1 MYSTFAKTYLL
12 INWFK
17 KMGLERK
24 LTFIL
29 TILSVICGISTYSAA
44 TKTTNNMGPD
54 PHIVISLVLIDLIL
68 LLALTILISRRLM
81 GLWVNRQKHF
91 DGSRLQTRI
100 MIMFS
105 LVSAVP
111 TIIVAT
117 FSIMFFNYGI
127 QSWFN
132 ARVSTAL
139 EESVAVA
146 DAYLKEHRDNI
157 RADSLAMS
165 KDLNR
170 HVSDLLDDP
179 VFFNHVLSD
188 QSVYRSLTEALA
200 FRGSDKKI
208 IAKGYL
214 SFALTFELEK
224 LPEEYLERAD
234 TGEVVILTNEHDRV
248 RALIKLDNFF
258 DTYLLVG
265 RPVDSQVLN
274 HMQNTRGAVNE
285 YIRLK
290 SSISNLQIEFSFIF
304 LLVSLLLT
312 LAAMSIGI
320 LFASTIA
327 KRINRL
333 IITTEKVKAGDLSA
347 RVREEIYNDE
357 ITLLSKAFNNMTQK
371 LEQQRTELIEAS
383 KQIDARR
390 HFSETV
396 IAGVSAGIIVLS
408 KEQTITMINRSACNL
423 LSTDTSVAYKQDFST
438 FCPEMAILL
447 ENIDKEINTLDN
459 KEITIIRNNKKYIL
473 LARIVTEQ
481 LNNNIIG
488 YIVTFDDVTDLIT
501 AQRSAAWTDI
511 ARRIAHEI
519 KNPLTPI
526 RLAAERI
533 KRKYDKEVN
542 DKELLAKYTNTIIRH
557 VADIG
562 GIVEE
567 FVNFARM
574 PAPIFTPS
582 NICELINNTIFS
594 RQCAVTNVLY
604 VTELP
609 ILPIVINCD
618 VNQIDRALT
627 NIFKNAEESIES
639 RLNSKEIEEG
649 IIKINIISE
658 KSYFIIDIIDNGAG
672 FPEEL
677 LDRVTE
683 PYVTNKTKG
692 TGLGLAIVKK
702 IIEDHNGTIKFSN
715 LSTIGAKIQITL
727 PYN

>member
-1 MYSTFAKTYLL
+1 
-12 INWFK
+12 
-17 KMGLERK
+17 MGLERK

-29 TILSVICGISTYSAA
+29 TILSVIFGIITYSAA

-54 PHIVISLVLIDLIL
+54 PHIVISLLLIDLIL
-68 LLALTILISRRLM
+68 LLFLTILISRRLM
-81 GLWVNRQKHF
+81 GVWATRQKYS

-100 MIMFS
+100 MLMFS

-132 ARVSTAL
+132 TRVSTAL

-146 DAYLKEHRDNI
+146 DAYLKEHRENI
-157 RADSLAMS
+157 RVDALAMS

-170 HVSDLLDDP
+170 HVADLFDDP

-188 QSVYRSLTEALA
+188 QSVYRSLTEALV
-200 FRGSDKKI
+200 FRGNDKKI
-208 IAKGYL
+208 IAKGYF
-214 SFALTFELEK
+214 SFSLTFELEK
-224 LPEEYLERAD
+224 LPEEYLERTD
-234 TGEVVILTNEHDRV
+234 NGEVVILTNEHDRV

-265 RPVDSQVLN
+265 RPVDSKVLN
-274 HMQNTRGAVNE
+274 HMQNTRWAVNE

-290 SSISNLQIEFSFIF
+290 SSISNLQIEFSFVF

-312 LAAMSIGI
+312 LAAMSMGI

-333 IITTEKVKAGDLSA
+333 IITTEKVKAGNLSA
-347 RVREEIYNDE
+347 RVREEVYNDE

-408 KEQTITMINRSACNL
+408 KEQRITMINRSACNL
-423 LSTDTSVAYKQDFST
+423 LSTDTYTAYKQDFSS
-438 FCPEMAILL
+438 FCPEIAILL
-447 ENIDKEINTLDN
+447 ENIDKDITTPDN

-533 KRKYDKEVN
+533 KRKYYKEVS
-542 DKELLAKYTNTIIRH
+542 DQELLDKYTNTIIRH

-562 GIVEE
+562 GIIEE

-574 PAPIFTPS
+574 PSPTFLPN

-594 RQCAVTNVLY
+594 RQCVVNNVLY
-604 VTELP
+604 ITELP
-609 ILPIVINCD
+609 DSSIIINCD
-618 VNQIDRALT
+618 ANQIDRAFT
-627 NIFKNAEESIES
+627 NIFKNAEESIEN
-639 RLNSKEIEEG
+639 RINNQEIQEG
-649 IIKINIISE
+649 SINVKITSE
-658 KSYFIIDIIDNGAG
+658 KNYFIIDIIDNGAG

-677 LDRVTE
+677 LDRITE

-702 IIEDHNGTIKFSN
+702 IIEDHNGTIKFANYSPV
-715 LSTIGAKIQITL
+715 GAKIQITL